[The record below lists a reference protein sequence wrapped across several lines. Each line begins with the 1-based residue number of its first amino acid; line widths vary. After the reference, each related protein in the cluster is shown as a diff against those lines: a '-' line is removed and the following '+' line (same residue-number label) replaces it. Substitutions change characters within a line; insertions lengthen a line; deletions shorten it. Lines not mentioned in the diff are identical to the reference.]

1 MTTSVPTIRTSRPEG
16 SYSSDP
22 NLVRIPPYFYIHVL
36 DRNSNVTRLE
46 TGPQT
51 FIRQDHEKLVTGDKP
66 LQMITL
72 PPRYFRIENRL
83 I

>member
-1 MTTSVPTIRTSRPEG
+1 MTTSVPSVRSTSASN
-16 SYSSDP
+16 SYAGEP

-51 FIRQDHEKLVTGDKP
+51 FIRQDHEKLVTGSSP

-72 PPRYFRIENRL
+72 PPR
-83 I
+83 